1 MQELVILTGP
11 GGSGKSLAL
20 KTFEDLGFYAV
31 DNLPV
36 GLLPQFVQLSRI
48 AGEEIRRGAVVIDIR
63 EGRQLEQFPEVFR
76 ELEQIAGRVNVLY
89 LDCRDEILLRRYQ
102 ETRRPHP
109 LSPGGDVAAGIR
121 AERLALAPLQ
131 GLASAILDTSGLTV
145 HELRAHLRKRYGAG
159 QNDAPVPFA
168 VHLISFGFKHGLPPE
183 ASLVF
188 DVRFLSNPY
197 FVEGLREL
205 SGRDAPV
212 ADYLRK
218 QPETLE
224 MLTRLDSLLEFLL
237 PLYEKEGKAQLAIAV
252 GCTGGRHRSVFL
264 VEALREALLKKG
276 YHPSLMHRDMERV

>member
-1 MQELVILTGP
+1 M
-11 GGSGKSLAL
+11 
-20 KTFEDLGFYAV
+20 
-31 DNLPV
+31 
-36 GLLPQFVQLSRI
+36 
-48 AGEEIRRGAVVIDIR
+48 
-63 EGRQLEQFPEVFR
+63 
-76 ELEQIAGRVNVLY
+76 
-89 LDCRDEILLRRYQ
+89 
-102 ETRRPHP
+102 
-109 LSPGGDVAAGIR
+109 
-121 AERLALAPLQ
+121 
-131 GLASAILDTSGLTV
+131 
-145 HELRAHLRKRYGAG
+145 RKRYGAG
-159 QNDAPVPFA
+159 LSDAPAPFA

-188 DVRFLSNPY
+188 DVRFLPNPY

-212 ADYLRK
+212 ANYLRQ

-264 VEALREALLKKG
+264 IEALREALLAKG